1 MDTIAKNQ
9 GRIRYIDLARA
20 IAIISITFNHAVNRS
35 FAIYQGTAAEMH
47 AFPFWLSALKT
58 ALYIFSR
65 VGVPIFLMIT
75 GALLLPRDYEGG
87 KWKRFM
93 KHNWL
98 QLLITTE
105 IWLVIMY
112 WYLQLAPNS
121 ILHTRG
127 IVQCLIHF
135 VCTLLFIEPVSMA
148 SMWYMYMILCVYLL
162 IPLFS
167 LGIKRLSPAF
177 FLIPICIAVVS
188 KFVLTDLNMLYDGLK
203 GMFSPLSMELS
214 SSNLFSYYAV
224 FVLAGFFIDKGL
236 LSRIKT
242 VFIWIGTLVTFV
254 VTCGFQYWL
263 FSLKLDQIVSYSNF
277 LMLAWSVFLFEL
289 LRRTKLKEGL
299 LSRCTSGLAEISFGI
314 YFVHICIMDGLEVV
328 MNRYLSHIQY
338 LPRFII
344 LELVSFFGAILII
357 QVLRRSAIL
366 AKYLFGIKPVKPQPV
381 LKESC

>member
-1 MDTIAKNQ
+1 MDTIARNQ

-167 LGIKRLSPAF
+167 VGIKRLSPIYYAV
-177 FLIPICIAVVS
+177 PICLAVVS
-188 KFVLTDLNMLYDGLK
+188 KFVMTDFNMLYGGLK
-203 GMFSPLSMELS
+203 GAYTSVSMELS
-214 SSNLFSYYAV
+214 ASSLFSFYAV
-224 FVLAGFFIDKGL
+224 YLFAGYFISKGL
-236 LSRIKT
+236 LSRVKSGVIL
-242 VFIWIGTLVTFV
+242 IGSMAAFLVL
-254 VTCGFQYWL
+254 CGFQYWL
-263 FSLKLDQIVSYSNF
+263 FGRSIDQIASYSSF
-277 LMLAWSVFLFEL
+277 LLLVWAVLLFEL
-289 LRRTKLKEGL
+289 LRRAKIKDGL
-299 LSRCTSGLAEISFGI
+299 MAKGTAKLAEISFGI
-314 YFVHICIMDGLEVV
+314 YFVHICIMEGLEVL
-328 MNRYLSHIQY
+328 MNRYWSSVKY
-338 LPRFII
+338 LPRFLI
-344 LELVSFFGAILII
+344 LESVSFFGAIVII
-357 QVLRRSAIL
+357 QVLRRIPWC
-366 AKYLFGIKPVKPQPV
+366 AKYLFGIKPVKAYS
-381 LKESC
+381 EA